1 MAVSKKK
8 ITNYVS
14 TIAHVAQTSHYQVFF
29 SGLKSGLTNFLG
41 SKEVDNRFIIE
52 EAGLRCSSASIPGSS
67 LATASI
73 NGNYMGVQEKMV
85 HSRIFTEMSLEFF
98 VDRDYKI
105 IKFFEFWMDYIT
117 NGSENDNIRKT
128 RDGYFYRMRYPR
140 DRDNGYKCDKIK
152 IVKFEPSQGKELE
165 YTFYGAFPINF
176 SSTPVQYGSSD
187 VLRANVTFNYERYI
201 AGKETSIAE
210 KQEKFEEDL
219 NSATN
224 SNIPGTTS
232 FGLSGAGTRREL
244 NQINSSSNIS

>member
-1 MAVSKKK
+1 MTVSRKR
-8 ITNYVS
+8 ITEYIS
-14 TIAHVAQTSHYQVFF
+14 KIAHSAQTSNYQVFF
-29 SGLKSGLTNFLG
+29 DGLSVDLIKFLG
-41 SKEVDNRFIIE
+41 GKGVDNRFIIE

-67 LATASI
+67 LATANI
-73 NGNYMGVQEKMV
+73 AGNYMGVQEKMV

-105 IKFFEFWMDYIT
+105 IKLFEHWMDYIT

-140 DRDNGYKCDKIK
+140 ESDKGYKCDKLK

-176 SSTPVQYGSSD
+176 SSTPVQYGGSD

-201 AGKETSIAE
+201 PGKETS
-210 KQEKFEEDL
+210 KSQQEKIDEN
-219 NSATN
+219 NSE
-224 SNIPGTTS
+224 TT
-232 FGLSGAGTRREL
+232 
-244 NQINSSSNIS
+244 